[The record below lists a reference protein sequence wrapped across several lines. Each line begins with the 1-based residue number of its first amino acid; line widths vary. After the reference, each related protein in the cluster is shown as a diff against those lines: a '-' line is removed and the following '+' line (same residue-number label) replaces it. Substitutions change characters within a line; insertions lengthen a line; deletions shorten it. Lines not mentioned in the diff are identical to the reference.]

1 MYRWGLKFS
10 TLKLGKVGG
19 IAMFVVPEAGPEPSI
34 MGEKCLWEWFLDTR
48 VLHLKLFRI
57 YGKL

>member
-1 MYRWGLKFS
+1 MKMYRWGLKFS

-34 MGEKCLWEWFLDTR
+34 MGENVYESDS
-48 VLHLKLFRI
+48 
-57 YGKL
+57 